1 LTGACYI
8 NIFNILKNL
17 DPRTRIIAAAAVT
30 AAGVFSRD
38 IYVLAAAFA
47 VTAVYSALA
56 GANPLIAAK
65 KLRRF
70 IIIIVFAAL
79 LQSIFVR
86 AGTVLIQA
94 GDIVILTSGG
104 ITGGVLVMLRMGILL
119 TSGAAIASC
128 GTRRNIQALI
138 QLKMPYEIAFMIC
151 VGLHFIP
158 LMMQEM
164 QDSIIAVQLRGI
176 DLKNI
181 AVRKRV
187 KVYTYIFLPAAGS
200 AIIKAQDL
208 AASIELR
215 GFRAYPRRTSLTVLR
230 MRVVDYLITALFV
243 GIAAAV
249 LVFYYF
255 L

>member
-1 LTGACYI
+1 LK
-8 NIFNILKNL
+8 IFKDL
-17 DPRTRIIAAAAVT
+17 DPRTVILANT
-30 AAGVFSRD
+30 AATLVGLFVRD
-38 IYVLAAAFA
+38 IIVLLGAFGCIVAFA
-47 VTAVYSALA
+47 ALL
-56 GANPLIAAK
+56 GANPVRAVI

-70 IIIIVFAAL
+70 LVIIIAAAL

-94 GDIVILTSGG
+94 GDFVLLTSGG
-104 ITGGVLVMLRMGILL
+104 IAGGALVLLRMGILL

-138 QLKMPYEIAFMIC
+138 QLKLPYEIAFRVCI
-151 VGLHFIP
+151 GIHFIP

-164 QDSIIAVQLRGI
+164 QDSITAVQLRGI

-181 AVRKRV
+181 AARKRV

-215 GFRAYPRRTSLTVLR
+215 GFRAYPKRTSLTVLR
-230 MRVVDYLITALFV
+230 MRILDYVISALFAS
-243 GIAAAV
+243 GAAAV
-249 LVFYYF
+249 LIIF
-255 L
+255 